1 MSYTAQQNYT
11 FECGCGKQ
19 HTSPTTATPSGW
31 QIGRDGKPV
40 CDDCVSA
47 QRARRQRRAA

>member
-1 MSYTAQQNYT
+1 MQQHYT

-19 HTSPTTATPSGW
+19 HTSPATVTPPGW
-31 QIGRDGKPV
+31 QIGHDGKPV

-47 QRARRQRRAA
+47 QRARRQRRAAA

>member
-1 MSYTAQQNYT
+1 MQQQYT

-47 QRARRQRRAA
+47 HRARRQRRAAA

>member
-1 MSYTAQQNYT
+1 MQQHFT

-19 HTSPTTATPSGW
+19 HQSTTTQTPPGW
-31 QIGRDGKPV
+31 LIGRDGKPV
-40 CDDCVSA
+40 CDDCACA

>member
-1 MSYTAQQNYT
+1 MQQQYT
-11 FECGCGKQ
+11 FECDCGAT
-19 HTSPTTATPSGW
+19 HTSPSTATPSGW

-47 QRARRQRRAA
+47 QRARRPARAA

>member
-1 MSYTAQQNYT
+1 MLQHFT

-19 HTSPTTATPSGW
+19 HQTTTTQTPPGW
-31 QIGRDGKPV
+31 LIGRDGKPV

-47 QRARRQRRAA
+47 TRARRPRRAA

>member
-1 MSYTAQQNYT
+1 MQQQYT
-11 FECGCGKQ
+11 FECDCGKQ
-19 HTSPTTATPSGW
+19 HTSSSTQTPSAW

-47 QRARRQRRAA
+47 TRARRQRRAA

>member
-1 MSYTAQQNYT
+1 MLDSHL
-11 FECGCGKQ
+11 FECGCGNV
-19 HTSPTTATPSGW
+19 HRYRGDITPPKAPPGW

-47 QRARRQRRAA
+47 KSARRTRRAA

>member
-1 MSYTAQQNYT
+1 MQQQYT
-11 FECGCGKQ
+11 FEYSCGKP
-19 HTSPTTATPSGW
+19 HASTSTVIPSGW
-31 QIGRDGKPV
+31 TVGRDGKPV

>member
-1 MSYTAQQNYT
+1 MQQFT

-19 HTSPTTATPSGW
+19 HASTTTATPSGW

-47 QRARRQRRAA
+47 SRVRRQRRAA